1 MYRLSIE
8 CYRKSIGAV
17 RLARNWEPHRRRRTA
32 NRSRRAAVTTEDV
45 DMTAK
50 HLGRWE
56 PASPNEVRDLLST
69 VDAPWWIA
77 GGWAIEFAVGKAF
90 RPHGDIDVL
99 LLRRDQ
105 LAAQHAL
112 PGWEWWAA
120 DPPGVLRP
128 WATGEILPPEAH
140 DIWCRPSAD
149 APWRVQFML
158 DEADGDDWVSRRDPR
173 IRRPIAELGRVT
185 ADGVP
190 YLAPEIQLLYKAKGT
205 RPKDEHDFRMM
216 APKLR
221 PAQRQW
227 LRDAITIAYGTHPW
241 QDRLPA

>member
-8 CYRKSIGAV
+8 CYRKSIGVA

>member
-1 MYRLSIE
+1 M
-8 CYRKSIGAV
+8 
-17 RLARNWEPHRRRRTA
+17 TA
-32 NRSRRAAVTTEDV
+32 N
-45 DMTAK
+45 

-56 PASPNEVRDLLST
+56 PAAPNEVRDLLST

-77 GGWAIEFAVGKAF
+77 GGWAIEFAVGEPF

-128 WATGEILPPEAH
+128 WAAGEILPPEVH

-149 APWRVQFML
+149 APWRLQFML
-158 DEADGDDWVSRRDPR
+158 DEADGDDWVSRRDQR
-173 IRRPIAELGRVT
+173 LRRPIPEIGRVT

-227 LRDAITIAYGTHPW
+227 LRDAMTIAYGTHPW
-241 QDRLPA
+241 QDRLSA